1 MDKQGTPD
9 QDPEADTAS
18 GGAPE
23 PPDREDPNGT
33 PKENPSG

>member
-1 MDKQGTPD
+1 MDTQGTPH

-23 PPDREDPNGT
+23 PPETEDKDGT